1 MKAQTRVKT
10 MWGNN
15 SGTILVVNGNK
26 AKVILDHFR
35 SEHPDARIQEA
46 ENLNR
51 AAWYW
56 LVELETELEEPVF
69 EEWTDGRD
77 FDEPS
82 ATEQRTEHKDNPIPR
97 ADVHPSAPN
106 PNKGR
111 IHECL
116 FSTQVKSQTNLPAKF
131 PETLTAGGSLTT
143 RILSELLGRSTLS
156 RHSTHQR
163 RALSAIRFATM
174 CCLQ

>member
-1 MKAQTRVKT
+1 

-82 ATEQRTEHKDNPIPR
+82 ATEPEDR
-97 ADVHPSAPN
+97 A
-106 PNKGR
+106 
-111 IHECL
+111 
-116 FSTQVKSQTNLPAKF
+116 
-131 PETLTAGGSLTT
+131 
-143 RILSELLGRSTLS
+143 
-156 RHSTHQR
+156 
-163 RALSAIRFATM
+163 
-174 CCLQ
+174 